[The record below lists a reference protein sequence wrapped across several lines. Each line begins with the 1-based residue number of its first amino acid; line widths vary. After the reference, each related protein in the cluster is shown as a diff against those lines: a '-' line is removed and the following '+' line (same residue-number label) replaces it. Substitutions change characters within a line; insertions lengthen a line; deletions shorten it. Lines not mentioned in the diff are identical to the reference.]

1 MSPSRRRA
9 ARGQGANPSAPAG
22 RVQRLVSLFGRR
34 ATAAALG
41 VAATGPA
48 IALTTS
54 GGGGGGGGWFGGGG
68 GGGGGGGA
76 GGLFDNLS
84 LGGVA
89 RALDEDEDEDA
100 DEKFLC
106 VEVTTEDL
114 ATGPGVPTK
123 AELFDGLNCRPG
135 AMVSRADLSSDLAVL
150 LQTGLFQNVDAD
162 VTPLDKGYRVTFK
175 FQEKIWPGMVSFQV
189 DGATILP
196 KEIPQEV
203 LAEARTQPFT
213 TVQTLAM
220 AKNKV
225 EDWYQERGFVFGT
238 VSSFDGMET
247 GRVIAHVTEGKIRSI
262 RNVFV
267 DDSAE
272 GGTTDQG
279 HTRPHVIS
287 RELPFLTGDLYNLDD
302 GKKALRD
309 IFLLQLFDN
318 VQVVPRPDQTDPRS
332 VNVDIMLRER
342 PKKTAEVECE
352 WSVAPND
359 SGRPSLVSFQPGGTV
374 FFEHRNLQGEG
385 RQLYGSVSTSNF
397 FAPQDDLG
405 FKLEYVRPY
414 MRGSRDAN
422 KTNFKLS
429 AFNSRKLCAAFAAG
443 PGCDDAPSIW
453 VDRAGAK
460 AAITE
465 NYSTQSRGM
474 IAAVLEEITTR
485 DEAGQVC
492 AEAARQPAQG
502 RPPVAGG
509 PPTTLSNSGTDRML
523 FLQAALTRDNTKFVN
538 GAQVGARDIL
548 QVEQGLGPLG
558 GGALFNRH
566 QASLTRFMQLR
577 KPGRRSQL
585 PPLSLVGH
593 ATYAGCIGDL
603 AAYDTFTLGG
613 PYSVR
618 GYNVGELAATR
629 RKLELGAEL
638 RVPLPYL
645 KSHGY
650 AFYEQGSDLGSSKNV
665 RGNPTE
671 YFRRVGSG
679 ACYGAG
685 AKLGTVR
692 AEWCVDGNSGKGA
705 LHCRFGER
713 SVAAD

>member
-1 MSPSRRRA
+1 
-9 ARGQGANPSAPAG
+9 
-22 RVQRLVSLFGRR
+22 LCEE
-34 ATAAALG
+34 
-41 VAATGPA
+41 VA
-48 IALTTS
+48 
-54 GGGGGGGGWFGGGG
+54 
-68 GGGGGGGA
+68 
-76 GGLFDNLS
+76 
-84 LGGVA
+84 
-89 RALDEDEDEDA
+89 
-100 DEKFLC
+100 
-106 VEVTTEDL
+106 TEDL

-135 AMVSRADLSSDLAVL
+135 AMVSRADLSADLNVL

-162 VTPLDKGYRVTFK
+162 VQPLKAGYRVTFK

-196 KEIPQEV
+196 AEIPQEV
-203 LAEARTQPFT
+203 LAEARSQPFT

-247 GRVIAHVTEGKIRSI
+247 GRVIAHVTEGHIKSI

-267 DDSAE
+267 DETGENTSDE
-272 GGTTDQG
+272 G

-287 RELPFLTGDLYNLDD
+287 RELPFKSGDLYNLDD

-318 VQVVPRPDQTDPRS
+318 VQVVPRPDQADPQS

-352 WSVAPND
+352 WNVAPGD
-359 SGRPSLVSFQPGGTV
+359 TGRPSLVSVQPGGTV

-414 MRGSRDAN
+414 VRGSRDAN

-443 PGCDDAPSIW
+443 PGCDDAPAIW

-460 AAITE
+460 AAVTE
-465 NYSTQSRGM
+465 NYSSQSRGSLGL
-474 IAAVLEEITTR
+474 VLEEITTR

-492 AEAARQPAQG
+492 GEAARQPAQG

-509 PPTTLSNSGTDRML
+509 PPTTLSPSGTDRML
-523 FLQAALTRDNTKFVN
+523 FLQGAITRDNTKFIN
-538 GAQVGARDIL
+538 GAQVGARDSL

-566 QASLTRFMQLR
+566 QASMTRFVQLR
-577 KPGRRSQL
+577 KPGRRSDL
-585 PPLSLVGH
+585 PPPVLVAHG
-593 ATYAGCIGDL
+593 TYAGAVGDL
-603 AAYDTFTLGG
+603 PAYDTFTLGG

-618 GYNVGELAATR
+618 AYNVGELGACR
-629 RKLELGAEL
+629 RKLEVGAEL

-650 AFYEQGSDLGSSKNV
+650 VFYEKGSDLGSSKEV

-679 ACYGAG
+679 STYGAG
-685 AKLGTVR
+685 AVLGTVR
-692 AEWCVDGNSGKGA
+692 AEWAVDANAGKGA
-705 LHCRFGER
+705 LHLRFGSSR
-713 SVAAD
+713 Y